1 MGLNLK
7 ERSSGRYK
15 GKLRISKRGQRLC
28 RKWIY
33 FSALRLIKT
42 SAGVKRW
49 VAGKKQRD
57 GGKAKRAVIGVMRR
71 LAMAAY
77 QVGANGVAFDA
88 ERLFSA
94 GSSR

>member
-1 MGLNLK
+1 
-7 ERSSGRYK
+7 
-15 GKLRISKRGQRLC
+15 
-28 RKWIY
+28 
-33 FSALRLIKT
+33 LIKT

-77 QVGANGVAFDA
+77 QVGACGVAFDA

-94 GSSR
+94 GSSRVKVALAVVLMKQRSFFSRERRGQKA